1 MLFLFC
7 FVLFCRF
14 YTFTF
19 LEILHWNMS
28 KHKTSLIKCFWSICL
43 NPCSSKPRYQFSL
56 TIRVTGIQLQ
66 FLHYWPHNKLYFL
79 RYWCG
84 MLTSDRYDHIHF
96 LCSAGLF
103 CEFTFTHNWSSHL
116 KLLSNN
122 PCVQYLHHRNCVPH
136 ASNTV
141 YRKCLRNALRWKAW
155 VVKMQQCGKRWRDT
169 LASGKT

>member
-122 PCVQYLHHRNCVPH
+122 PCVQYLHHGIACLTLRTLCIVSAWGMH
-136 ASNTV
+136 SGGKLGWL
-141 YRKCLRNALRWKAW
+141 KCNN
-155 VVKMQQCGKRWRDT
+155 VGKDEEIH
-169 LASGKT
+169 